1 MGKRRGGAEGRWK
14 ERGREEKRRAEEQRK
29 SEKRR
34 AKEGELVSYEGP
46 TLIEK
51 FMLAVP
57 YSNYVLIND
66 HGKCLEVVLFTC
78 LYFAF
83 CCF

>member
-1 MGKRRGGAEGRWK
+1 MGKRRGGAKGRWK

-46 TLIEK
+46 TLIETI
-51 FMLAVP
+51 MLAVP
-57 YSNYVLIND
+57 YSNYVLINV
-66 HGKCLEVVLFTC
+66 HGKMS
-78 LYFAF
+78 
-83 CCF
+83 

>member
-51 FMLAVP
+51 NAV
-57 YSNYVLIND
+57 SSS
-66 HGKCLEVVLFTC
+66 LFKLC
-78 LYFAF
+78 SY
-83 CCF
+83 